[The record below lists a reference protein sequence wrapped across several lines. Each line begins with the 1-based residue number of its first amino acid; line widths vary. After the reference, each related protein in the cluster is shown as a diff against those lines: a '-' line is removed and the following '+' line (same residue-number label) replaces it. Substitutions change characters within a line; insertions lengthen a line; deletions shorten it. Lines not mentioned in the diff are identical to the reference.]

1 MNESK
6 LLIVRP
12 TSKLRT
18 TLLNIKL
25 NDYLLT
31 PEKSAKYLDI
41 NIDKT
46 FLEQINWNSSKKLI
60 KRNKILSKLQLNLLQ
75 PFPTLHYIGLT
86 IWSMSRKIIMKSFIF
101 QKRYLQLLTFSDWQ
115 EHTISIFKTFK
126 IIKLHNIQVSSR

>member
-1 MNESK
+1 MSESQIINNELAQTNKLSFNESK

-46 FLEQINWNSSKKLI
+46 FLEQTN
-60 KRNKILSKLQLNLLQ
+60 
-75 PFPTLHYIGLT
+75 
-86 IWSMSRKIIMKSFIF
+86 
-101 QKRYLQLLTFSDWQ
+101 
-115 EHTISIFKTFK
+115 
-126 IIKLHNIQVSSR
+126 

>member
-12 TSKLRT
+12 TSMLRT